1 MRTNVSII
9 LLLAAS
15 AATSLS
21 AHVMVSPPQS
31 TAGAVQ
37 KYELRVH
44 NEAKAAATSID
55 LEIPD
60 GVTVTEV
67 AKPAAG
73 TFTTKTMGNRITVI
87 TWQIDVQPTKYI
99 ALPFTA
105 KNPDGATE
113 LHWTMHEHMAD
124 GSVVD
129 WSDKPG
135 STQKGSLTKVIASS
149 ATNAVSVDRTR
160 MAMR

>member
-1 MRTNVSII
+1 MRTKLTIV
-9 LLLAAS
+9 LLLAAC
-15 AATSLS
+15 AVTSLS

-31 TAGAVQ
+31 TAGALQ

-55 LEIPD
+55 LDVPD

-67 AKPAAG
+67 AKLPAG
-73 TFTTKTMGNRITVI
+73 TFTTKMTANRITVI
-87 TWQIDVQPTKYI
+87 TWHVDVQPTKYV
-99 ALPFTA
+99 ALRFTA
-105 KNPDGATE
+105 KNPDRATE
-113 LHWTMHEHMAD
+113 LRWTMHEHLAD

-135 STQKGSLTKVIASS
+135 SKEKGSVTKLAAPTAAIGTPKQSS
-149 ATNAVSVDRTR
+149 SR
-160 MAMR
+160 